1 MEYLKSFYPP
11 GVKRIQQYVSQACDR
26 MQYKNSPIFD
36 EFPDRITIDRMC
48 DSICD
53 TVVESEGVARIQSL
67 WNVDE
72 SERAAALEAEEQSMR
87 RECKQIEEKEV
98 KMAGFGGRG
107 TPPPPGRPGFG
118 GPGMPPPPPGR
129 PEFGGPGMP
138 PPPPGRPGLGGPG
151 MPPPPPGRPGLG
163 GPGMPPPPP
172 GRPGFGGPGMPP
184 PSPPGAPG
192 SVRPPQPGFGEP
204 GRPVPPP
211 PSPRPN
217 GRPSWLRDMVQVLL
231 LNEIFQRRCAAGIC
245 MN

>member
-129 PEFGGPGMP
+129 P
-138 PPPPGRPGLGGPG
+138 
-151 MPPPPPGRPGLG
+151 GLG